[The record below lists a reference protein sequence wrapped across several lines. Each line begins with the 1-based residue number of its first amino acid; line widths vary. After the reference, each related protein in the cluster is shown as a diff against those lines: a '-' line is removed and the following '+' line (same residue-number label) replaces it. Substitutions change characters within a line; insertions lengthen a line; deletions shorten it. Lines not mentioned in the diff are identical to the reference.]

1 MSYQIPQQLE
11 YKEKIMFG
19 LTFKQLSYAF
29 VFGVI
34 SLIFFKFI
42 SDIYIMYFLMFLSST
57 IGICFMFLDLET
69 LIKNYGIY
77 LKNRKLL
84 KGSYK
89 LNKFLGIKEIDKD
102 FITLTNNKKVSIL
115 KIQPIN
121 FSIKPKNER
130 EAIMFSFQRF
140 LNSLDFPTQIIMK
153 TESIKLDSYLN
164 SLKSKIEDETFLNI
178 FESYKKHLENVISTK
193 KIMNRVFYIIIP
205 ESGNI
210 EIQTEICIE
219 RLHALNM
226 RVDRLNS
233 IELKKLLIEH
243 FSGDGKGKDIR
254 GAMSPEIIENHSDY
268 LEIYRLK
275 NDKKEKKNKKVKEEK
290 KLNFIKRF
298 FSKQFFCPKIQKIK
312 IFFKTNPIKLIKQ
325 MIEESKNNKKNKKSK
340 EDKEEEK
347 QKEKDKNKIDQK
359 FYRTIY
365 ANGYPRNVEPG
376 FLDKIVSS
384 LADFDLSI
392 HIKPYPIE
400 NMLVDLTR
408 ELQKQQADLYAM
420 KMKGI
425 FNPSLEIQYSDTR
438 GTLENLQKGEERLFN
453 VSLYINCRADSRKE
467 LNLLTKK
474 IESELNSLMI
484 LPRIARLR
492 MLQGFK
498 STAPIGIDELN
509 ANRNITTD
517 ALSAF
522 FPFTSQFLQVDNGGI
537 WLGLNKNNIP
547 IIKDIFKLPN
557 PNGLVLAQSGGGKSY
572 FCKLLITRYLLNG
585 TKVMVI
591 DPQGEYKGLVKRFNG
606 QRIDLSRESDTMINP
621 FDLMGHDYAEK
632 RLALMD
638 LMQVMLGKLTDPQK
652 SIIDKAISQAY
663 KNKGINKDSNTWN
676 REPPIL
682 ADLLKVLKQM
692 ERKAVQIERPT
703 LQSLSNRLEMY
714 VDGVFSF
721 MNKHTNIDFDNKF
734 VCFDIGNLPKQVK
747 PTIMFLV
754 LDYIYMKM
762 RSDLNRK
769 LLLIDESWS
778 LLSRTEDAGYIFEI
792 VKTCRKFNMG
802 LLLINQEVEGLFN
815 SQAGKSILAN
825 SAYTML
831 MRQKPAVIDNICHTF
846 NLSQSEKQHLLTAA
860 VGEGL
865 LIMEDDHSKIKVI
878 ASPEEHKLITT
889 NADELIQDT
898 EKPKPTIVKNG
909 KSVSINVDTSVG
921 FFKYNEVSKDERE
934 YLITLGYKIS
944 EHKSILTNKK
954 EKFILR
960 PRSNEGIPHFFLVQD
975 IKRFLENKKIKI
987 EIFQT
992 VKPDLVFEIKGK
1004 KYAIEV
1010 ESGTKI
1016 EKDKNMIIEKV
1027 KNLNENYDKWF
1038 FVVINKN
1045 YTAKYKEFGETVDLR
1060 GLSKYLKKFIRKR

>member
-11 YKEKIMFG
+11 YSEKIMFG
-19 LTFKQLSYAF
+19 LTFKQLLYGF
-29 VFGVI
+29 VFGILALLFFKNIPNDYLKYTLI
-34 SLIFFKFI
+34 SL
-42 SDIYIMYFLMFLSST
+42 SSG
-57 IGICFMFLDLET
+57 IGICFMFLDFEN
-69 LIKNYGIY
+69 LIKNYRIY
-77 LKNRKLL
+77 LNSRKLS
-84 KGSYK
+84 KGSYRMR
-89 LNKFLGIKEIDKD
+89 KFLGIKD
-102 FITLTNNKKVSIL
+102 ITKNLIILSGNKKVSVL

-130 EAIMFSFQRF
+130 ESIMFSFQRF
-140 LNSLDFPTQIIMK
+140 LNSLDFPTQILMK

-164 SLKSKIEDETFLNI
+164 TLKSKIQDKNFLNI
-178 FESYKKHLENVISTK
+178 FEDYKKHLEEVISTK

-205 ESGNI
+205 ESGDI

-226 RVDRLNS
+226 KVDRLNS
-233 IELKKLLIEH
+233 VELKKLLINH
-243 FSGDGKGKDIR
+243 FSGDGEGDLID
-254 GAMSPEIIENHSDY
+254 AISPKNIENHSNY
-268 LEIYRLK
+268 LEIYKLNEDEKSKDDKKQKDNK
-275 NDKKEKKNKKVKEEK
+275 NVKESKKEKE
-290 KLNFIKRF
+290 
-298 FSKQFFCPKIQKIK
+298 
-312 IFFKTNPIKLIKQ
+312 
-325 MIEESKNNKKNKKSK
+325 SK
-340 EDKEEEK
+340 EDKE
-347 QKEKDKNKIDQK
+347 KENKKVDQK

-425 FNPSLEIQYSDTR
+425 FNPSLEIQYQDTR

-453 VSLYINCRADSRKE
+453 VSLYINCKADSIKE
-467 LNLLTKK
+467 LDLLTKK

-498 STAPIGIDELN
+498 ATAPLGIDELN
-509 ANRNITTD
+509 INRNITTD

-522 FPFTSQFLQVDNGGI
+522 FPFTSQFLQVDNSGI

-591 DPQGEYKGLVKRFNG
+591 DPQGEYRGLIDKFDG
-606 QRIDLSRESDTMINP
+606 QRIDLSRDSDTMINP

-652 SIIDKAISQAY
+652 SIIDKAISQTY
-663 KNKGINKDSNTWN
+663 KDKGINKDPDTWN
-676 REPPIL
+676 NTPPIL
-682 ADLLKVLKQM
+682 GDLLKVLKAM
-692 ERKAVQIERPT
+692 EKKAVQIERPT
-703 LQSLSNRLEMY
+703 LQSLTNRLEMY

-721 MNKHTNIDFDNKF
+721 MNKHTNIDFDNRF

-747 PTIMFLV
+747 PAIMFLV

-762 RSDLNRK
+762 RSNLDRK

-802 LLLINQEVEGLFN
+802 LLLINQEVEGLLT

-846 NLSQSEKQHLLTAA
+846 NLSQSERQHLLTSA

-889 NADELIQDT
+889 NPDELNQDKNK
-898 EKPKPTIVKNG
+898 EKAKPTIVKKGRTIN
-909 KSVSINVDTSVG
+909 INVDSSIG
-921 FFKYNEVSKDERE
+921 FFKYNNVSKDERD
-934 YLITLGYKIS
+934 YLLKLGYKIS
-944 EHKSILTNKK
+944 SNRSIISNKK
-954 EKFILR
+954 EKYLLR

-975 IKRFLENKKIKI
+975 IKRFLEKNKIKV
-987 EIFQT
+987 EIYQT
-992 VKPDLVFEIKGK
+992 VKPDLVFEINKK

-1010 ESGTKI
+1010 ESGKLYFKYKKKLMAKI
-1016 EKDKNMIIEKV
+1016 KVLKKTYGKN
-1027 KNLNENYDKWF
+1027 WF
-1038 FVVINKN
+1038 FVVTNRRFTTKYSELGMTYEKRNIIKSLLKVIKNNKN
-1045 YTAKYKEFGETVDLR
+1045 
-1060 GLSKYLKKFIRKR
+1060 S

>member
-19 LTFKQLSYAF
+19 LTFKQLSYGF
-29 VFGVI
+29 IFGI
-34 SLIFFKFI
+34 LALLFFKGI
-42 SDIYIMYFLMFLSST
+42 SNSYIKFTLMFLSSGL
-57 IGICFMFLDLET
+57 GISFMFLNLDT
-69 LIKNYGIY
+69 LIKNYRIY
-77 LKNRKLL
+77 LKYRKLS
-84 KGSYK
+84 KGDYK
-89 LNKFLGIKEIDKD
+89 LRRFIGVKEIDKD
-102 FITLTNNKKVSIL
+102 LIILSGNKKVSVL

-140 LNSLDFPTQIIMK
+140 LNSLDFPTQILMK

-164 SLKSKIEDETFLNI
+164 NLKSKIQDENFMNI
-178 FESYKKHLENVISTK
+178 FESYKKHLEEVISTK

-205 ESGNI
+205 ELGDI

-226 RVDRLNS
+226 KVERLNS
-233 IELKKLLIEH
+233 IELKKLLINH

-254 GAMSPEIIENHSDY
+254 DAMSPENIENNSDH
-268 LEIYRLK
+268 LEIYRL
-275 NDKKEKKNKKVKEEK
+275 EED
-290 KLNFIKRF
+290 
-298 FSKQFFCPKIQKIK
+298 
-312 IFFKTNPIKLIKQ
+312 
-325 MIEESKNNKKNKKSK
+325 KKSK
-340 EDKEEEK
+340 EGKRIK
-347 QKEKDKNKIDQK
+347 VDQK

-425 FNPSLEIQYSDTR
+425 FNPSLEIQYQDTR

-453 VSLYINCRADSRKE
+453 VSFYINCKADSIKE
-467 LNLLTKK
+467 LDLLTKK

-484 LPRIARLR
+484 LPRTARLR

-498 STAPIGIDELN
+498 ATAPLGIDELN
-509 ANRNITTD
+509 INRNITTD

-522 FPFTSQFLQVDNGGI
+522 FPFTSQFLQVDNSGI

-591 DPQGEYKGLVKRFNG
+591 DPQGEYRGLVDKFNG
-606 QRIDLSRESDTMINP
+606 QRIDLSRDSDTMINP

-663 KNKGINKDSNTWN
+663 KNKGINKDPSTWN
-676 REPPIL
+676 NEPPIL
-682 ADLLKVLKQM
+682 GDLLKVLRQM
-692 ERKAVQIERPT
+692 ETKAVQIEKPT
-703 LQSLSNRLEMY
+703 LQSLTNRLEMY

-747 PTIMFLV
+747 PAIMFLV
-754 LDYIYMKM
+754 LDYVYMKM
-762 RSDLNRK
+762 RSDLDRK

-802 LLLINQEVEGLFN
+802 LLLINQEVEGLFA

-831 MRQKPAVIDNICHTF
+831 MRQKPAVIENICKTF

-889 NADELIQDT
+889 NPDELNQDK
-898 EKPKPTIVKNG
+898 EKPKSTIVKKG
-909 KSVSINVDTSVG
+909 KTITINVDSSLG
-921 FFKYNEVSKDERE
+921 FFKYNNVSKDERE
-934 YLITLGYKIS
+934 HLLKVGYKIS
-944 EHKSILTNKK
+944 ENKSILTNKK
-954 EKFILR
+954 EKYLLR

-975 IKRFLENKKIKI
+975 IKRFLEKNKIPVQI
-987 EIFQT
+987 YQT
-992 VKPDLVFEIKGK
+992 VKPDLVFEINKK

-1010 ESGTKI
+1010 ESGSKI
-1016 EKDKNMIIEKV
+1016 EKDKKMIIEKV
-1027 KNLNENYDKWF
+1027 KNLNENYDNWF

-1045 YTAKYKEFGETVDLR
+1045 YTAKYKEFGEAFDSR
-1060 GLSKYLKKFIRKR
+1060 GFSKYLKKIIRKR